1 MIQSASQIDLQL
13 KSSSDSFILASAPTA
28 IKFNLDE
35 LVCRTGSKMANQS
48 QQNDSLGQGSSVSK
62 IKKII

>member
-13 KSSSDSFILASAPTA
+13 KSSSGSFILASAPTA

-35 LVCRTGSKMANQS
+35 SACRTGSKMANQS